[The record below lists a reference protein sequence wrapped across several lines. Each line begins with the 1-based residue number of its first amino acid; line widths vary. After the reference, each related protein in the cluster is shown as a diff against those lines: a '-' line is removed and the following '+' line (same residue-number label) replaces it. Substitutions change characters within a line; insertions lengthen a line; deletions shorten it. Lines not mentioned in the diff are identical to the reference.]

1 MQAKQI
7 LWIMALLSFCLT
19 STAQTDSINHTGK
32 KISSYIVP
40 TTLVA
45 YGLLSID
52 NNGLPSS
59 VAVKDWRN
67 THFANFKDGSDD
79 FLAFAPGIMMLACDA
94 FKVKSASNF
103 ANQSV
108 ITAKAVVI
116 SLGLVNALKYTTK
129 VLRPDGSTENS
140 FPSGHTAFAFT
151 LAELLHQE
159 FRNKPFIYTSG
170 YIIATGVGAMR
181 ILNNRHWYSDVLV
194 GAGIGMLSTKIAYA
208 THRYKW
214 KMSKNKLF
222 PIIGSNQWGF
232 IYTF

>member
-1 MQAKQI
+1 M
-7 LWIMALLSFCLT
+7 
-19 STAQTDSINHTGK
+19 AQTDSINHTGK
-32 KISSYIVP
+32 NIASYIVP
-40 TTLVA
+40 TALVA

-59 VAVKDWRN
+59 ITVKDWRN

-79 FLAFAPGIMMLACDA
+79 FLVFAPGIMMLACDA
-94 FKVKSASNF
+94 LKVKSASNF

-116 SLGLVNALKYTTK
+116 SMGLVNALKYTTK
-129 VLRPDGSTENS
+129 VLRPDGSAENS

-151 LAELLHQE
+151 LAEMLHQE
-159 FRNKPFIYTSG
+159 FKNKPFIYTSG
-170 YIIATGVGAMR
+170 YIIASGVGAMR

>member
-7 LWIMALLSFCLT
+7 LWIIALFSICIT
-19 STAQTDSINHTGK
+19 SKAQTDSINNTGK

-40 TTLVA
+40 ASLVA

-59 VAVKDWRN
+59 IAVKNWRN
-67 THFANFKDGSDD
+67 THFAGFKDGSDD
-79 FLAFAPGIMMLACDA
+79 FLAFGPGLIMLACDA

-108 ITAKAVVI
+108 ITAKAVFV
-116 SLGLVNALKYTTK
+116 SLSLVCALKYTTV
-129 VLRPDGSTENS
+129 VLRPDGSAKTS

-159 FRNKPFIYTSG
+159 FKNKPFIYTSG
-170 YIIATGVGAMR
+170 YIIATSVGAMR

-194 GAGIGMLSTKIAYA
+194 GAGIGLLSTKIVYA
-208 THRYKW
+208 THQYKW